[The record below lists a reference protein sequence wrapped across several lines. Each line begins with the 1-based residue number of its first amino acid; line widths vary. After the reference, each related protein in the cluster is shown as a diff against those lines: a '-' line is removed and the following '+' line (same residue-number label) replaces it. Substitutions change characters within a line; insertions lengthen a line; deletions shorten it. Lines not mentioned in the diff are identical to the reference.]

1 MLEVQ
6 RKHLLQTV
14 VLAQIILL
22 AVEME
27 EAEAVVQQVVTLAAQ
42 AEREAFLAEVVA
54 VADTPTQELLAQV
67 AQAETEKSGCGFTD
81 ERIN

>member
-67 AQAETEKSGCGFTD
+67 AQAVEA
-81 ERIN
+81 R